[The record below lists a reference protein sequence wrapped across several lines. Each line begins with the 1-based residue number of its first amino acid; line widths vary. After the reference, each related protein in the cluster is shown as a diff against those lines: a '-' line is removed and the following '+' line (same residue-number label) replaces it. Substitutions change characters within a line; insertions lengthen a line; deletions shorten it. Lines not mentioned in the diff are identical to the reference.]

1 MNGELADLYQE
12 VVIDH
17 AKQPRNFRKVE
28 GATSTAEGFNPLC
41 GD

>member
-1 MNGELADLYQE
+1 MFDIEDLYQD

-17 AKQPRNFRKVE
+17 NRRPRNFRKLE
-28 GATSTAEGFNPLC
+28 DANHTAEGFNPLC